1 MTLNRNKLYSLLLI
15 SCIAGYIWLYI
26 SSSNIVTNSKAYDVC
41 FVKHITNIPCP
52 SCGSTRSIVSLT
64 SGNFI
69 EALYINP
76 MGFIVAGIMFIAP
89 LWILIDL
96 ATRRKTLFELY
107 QIMETYLRRPQYS
120 IPLILLVIINW
131 IWNIAKGL

>member
-1 MTLNRNKLYSLLLI
+1 MTLNRNKLYSILFI

-26 SSSNIVTNSKAYDVC
+26 SLNNTVTSSQAYDVC
-41 FVKHITNIPCP
+41 LIKHITNIPCP

-64 SGNFI
+64 NGNFI
-69 EALYINP
+69 EALHINP
-76 MGFIVAGIMFIAP
+76 MGFIVAAIMFIAP

-96 ATRRKTLFELY
+96 ATRRKTLFEFY
-107 QIMETYLRRPQYS
+107 QKIETYLKRPQYA